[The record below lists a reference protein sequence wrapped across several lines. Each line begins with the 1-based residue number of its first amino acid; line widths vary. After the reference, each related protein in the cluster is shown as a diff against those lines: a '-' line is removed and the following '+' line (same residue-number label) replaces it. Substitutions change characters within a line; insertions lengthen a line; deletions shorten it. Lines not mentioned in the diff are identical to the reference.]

1 MWNETRDSGLGIPSQ
16 RSVRPQFR
24 HPTVIDAGVLTQTR
38 LTVRMR
44 EGHDSDLELLMREAY
59 SANIVMSLLGI
70 T

>member
-1 MWNETRDSGLGIPSQ
+1 MWNETRDSGLGIRGQ
-16 RSVRPQFR
+16 RSVRTPCSQ
-24 HPTVIDAGVLTQTR
+24 PSVIEAGELHQTR
-38 LTVRMR
+38 MTVRTR